1 VFVNPSRG
9 ICFQDLHGSS
19 NAERRSKIH
28 QGVNVIF
35 HPADLN
41 RVHAVVCSD
50 SRHVGPQFRL
60 ELFFDSS
67 DTFFRAEH
75 DMDVIADV

>member
-1 VFVNPSRG
+1 
-9 ICFQDLHGSS
+9 
-19 NAERRSKIH
+19 
-28 QGVNVIF
+28 VNVIF